1 MGQKLLQIT
10 ESFASSQTEEDGH
23 FEDPGF
29 FFNERIWALKKQFRE
44 RRNAL
49 FSIVI
54 YEGES
59 V

>member
-10 ESFASSQTEEDGH
+10 ESFASSQTEEDEH

-29 FFNERIWALKKQFRE
+29 FFIERIWALKKQFRE
-44 RRNAL
+44 RWNAFL
-49 FSIVI
+49 SIII
-54 YEGES
+54 YEGKC